1 MLSTYNGRFGWD
13 PFADLRRMQ
22 TDMNRLFDG
31 YATTSGAGFP
41 AVNVYAKDDAL
52 LVTAELPGLT
62 DGAIDITVR
71 DDTLTLE
78 GELTV
83 ENDNAGWH
91 RRERG
96 RGRFTRGVEL
106 PFRVD
111 PDHVKASFEDGV
123 LEIEM
128 QRPEAD
134 KPQRIAIN
142 A

>member
-1 MLSTYNGRFGWD
+1 MLTTYNGRFGWD
-13 PFADLRRMQ
+13 PFSELRRMQ

-41 AVNVYAKDDAL
+41 PVNVYAKDDSL
-52 LVTAELPGLT
+52 LVTAEMPGF
-62 DGAIDITVR
+62 DDDAIDITVR
-71 DDTLTLE
+71 DDTLTIE
-78 GELTV
+78 GELKA

-111 PDHVKASFEDGV
+111 PEHVKARFDDGV

-128 QRPEAD
+128 QRPEED
-134 KPQRIAIN
+134 KPRRITIN

>member
-41 AVNVYAKDDAL
+41 AVNVYAKD
-52 LVTAELPGLT
+52 
-62 DGAIDITVR
+62 ITVR
-71 DDTLTLE
+71 DDTLTIE